1 VRRKLLSCV
10 ARSSPRWLADQ
21 AEDIVQTAL
30 LRLLPA
36 NTDRG
41 GGIQKVSSSY
51 LSRVAYNAVVDEM
64 RRRFRRPEV
73 QPGEEKSLD
82 GNPSGSAGPE
92 EKARA
97 AEIHEALRNCL
108 KRMIRPRRIAV
119 ACYLQGYS
127 VPEAAAFTGWSK
139 KKTEHL
145 LRRGLENLR
154 ACLAGK
160 GLKP

>member
-1 VRRKLLSCV
+1 L
-10 ARSSPRWLADQ
+10 
-21 AEDIVQTAL
+21 I
-30 LRLLPA
+30 RLLPA
-36 NTDRG
+36 NADRG

-51 LSRVAYNAVVDEM
+51 LSRVAYSVVVDEM

-73 QPGEEKSLD
+73 QPAEDRSLD
-82 GNPSGSAGPE
+82 ENPTGAAGPE

-97 AEIHEALRNCL
+97 AEIHEALRDCL
-108 KRMIRPRRIAV
+108 NMMIRPRRIAV
-119 ACYLQGYS
+119 ACHLQGYS
-127 VPEAAAFTGWSK
+127 VPEASDFTGWSK